1 MSQSANVAYFSMEI
15 ALDPSMHTYSGGLG
29 ILAGDTLRSAA
40 DLGVPMVG
48 VTLVHRK
55 GYFLQRLDEM
65 GNQTEAEDP
74 WRLENVLA
82 PEKAIATVVIEGRT
96 VHVRAWRFTVQ
107 GISGHVVPVY
117 LLDTNLPENSVWDRT
132 LTDRLYGGDEHYR
145 ICQEVVLGI
154 GGVRI
159 LRELGYTQLQSFH
172 MNEGHSSF
180 LALALLELRLGGR
193 DLRAA
198 TEGDIEAV
206 RSRCIFTTHTPVPA
220 GHDQFSRSLMKQ
232 VLGEHWTS
240 VLEAT
245 HCCHQG
251 SLNMTFLALRFSRY
265 INGVAMRHGEISHDM
280 YPNYPIHAITNGVH
294 ALTWTSPSFGELYDR
309 HIPEW
314 RFDSRYFRYVL
325 HVAVAEIQQAHS
337 RAKTILFEELKKN
350 TGVQLDEATMTLG
363 FARRAA
369 TYKRADFL
377 FSNLERLISI
387 ARSKGPLQ
395 IVYGG
400 KAHPRD
406 EGGKA
411 LIRRVF
417 EAARALKDKSIRVV
431 YVPNYDWR
439 WGQLITSGVDLWLN
453 TPQRPYEASG
463 TSGMKAAL
471 NGVPSLS
478 IPDGWWLEGHL
489 EGVTG
494 WDIGRSES
502 ISEEPASEQASL
514 YDKLESIIVPMFYG
528 RPEAYAQVMR
538 ATIAVN
544 ASFFSSQRML
554 SQYLRNAYQP
564 IEIDLSAAAAEARAA
579 GAGMRIAS
587 TGDAHADEGAQGPAR
602 SNPGTPS
609 DSYFPRK

>member
-1 MSQSANVAYFSMEI
+1 MSEPAKVAYFSMEI

-48 VTLVHRK
+48 VTLAYRK

-74 WRLENVLA
+74 WRPEDALA

-96 VHVRAWRFTVQ
+96 VHVRAWRFAVQ

-117 LLDTNLPENSVWDRT
+117 LLDTDLPENHAWDRT
-132 LTDRLYGGDEHYR
+132 LTDHLYGGDEHYR
-145 ICQEVVLGI
+145 VCQEAILGI

-159 LRELGYTQLQSFH
+159 LGELGYTQLQGFH

-180 LALALLELRLGGR
+180 LALALLESRLDGR
-193 DLRAA
+193 DLGTA
-198 TEGDIEAV
+198 TESDIEAV
-206 RSRCIFTTHTPVPA
+206 RARCIFTTHTPVPA
-220 GHDQFSRSLMKQ
+220 GHDQFSRSLVTQ
-232 VLGEHWTS
+232 VLGSHWVS
-240 VLEAT
+240 ALDAT
-245 HCCHQG
+245 HCCPEG
-251 SLNMTFLALRFSRY
+251 VLNMTFVALRFSRY
-265 INGVAMRHGEISHDM
+265 INGVAMRHGEISHGM
-280 YPNYPIHAITNGVH
+280 YPNYPVHAITNGVN
-294 ALTWTSPSFGELYDR
+294 AVTWTSSPLCELYDR

-314 RFDSRYFRYVL
+314 RYDNQYFRYLL
-325 HVAVAEIQQAHS
+325 HVPVEEIQQAHN
-337 RAKTILFEELKKN
+337 RAKAILFEELKKS
-350 TGVQLDEATMTLG
+350 TGVQFDQATMTLG

-377 FSNLERLISI
+377 FSHPDRLISI
-387 ARSKGPLQ
+387 AKSIGPLQ

-411 LIRRVF
+411 LIRKVF
-417 EAARALKDKSIRVV
+417 EAVRALKDAPIRFV

-439 WGQLITSGVDLWLN
+439 WAQLITSGVDLWLN
-453 TPQRPYEASG
+453 TPQRPHEASG

-478 IPDGWWLEGHL
+478 VPDGWWLEGHM

-494 WDIGRSES
+494 WDIGRSEG
-502 ISEEPASEQASL
+502 ISEDTESEQTSL
-514 YDKLESIIVPMFYG
+514 NDKLQSVIVPMFY
-528 RPEAYAQVMR
+528 RQPEAYGQVMR
-538 ATIAVN
+538 STIALN
-544 ASFFSSQRML
+544 GSFFNTQRML
-554 SQYLRNAYQP
+554 SQYLRNAYES
-564 IEIDLSAAAAEARAA
+564 IEVDLSAAAAE
-579 GAGMRIAS
+579 
-587 TGDAHADEGAQGPAR
+587 EGA
-602 SNPGTPS
+602 S
-609 DSYFPRK
+609 

>member
-1 MSQSANVAYFSMEI
+1 MSQAAKVAYFSMEI

-48 VTLVHRK
+48 VTLAHRK
-55 GYFLQRLDEM
+55 GYFLQRLDEK

-74 WRLENVLA
+74 WRPEDSLV
-82 PEKAIATVVIEGRT
+82 PEKAVVNVVIEGRI
-96 VHVRAWRFTVQ
+96 VRVRAWRFSVQ
-107 GISGHVVPVY
+107 GISGHILPVY
-117 LLDTNLPENSVWDRT
+117 LLDTNLPENGSWDRT
-132 LTDRLYGGDEHYR
+132 LTDHLYGGDEHYR
-145 ICQEVVLGI
+145 ICQEAVLGI

-159 LRELGYTQLQSFH
+159 LRELGYTQLQGFH

-180 LALALLELRLGGR
+180 LALALLELQLGGR
-193 DLRAA
+193 DLGTAA
-198 TEGDIEAV
+198 ESDIEAV
-206 RSRCIFTTHTPVPA
+206 RSRCVFTTHTPVPA
-220 GHDQFSRSLMKQ
+220 GHDQFSRSLVTE
-232 VLGEHWTS
+232 VLGEHWVS

-245 HCCHQG
+245 HCCPQG
-251 SLNMTFLALRFSRY
+251 VLNMTFLALRFARY

-294 ALTWTSPSFGELYDR
+294 ALTWTSSPFRELYDR

-314 RFDSRYFRYVL
+314 RHDNQYFRYLL
-325 HVAVAEIQQAHS
+325 HTSVEEIQQAHS
-337 RAKTILFEELKKN
+337 RAKAMLFEELKKN
-350 TGVQLDEATMTLG
+350 IGVQFDEATMTLG

-377 FSNLERLISI
+377 FSNVARLRLI
-387 ARSKGPLQ
+387 ARSVGPLQ

-406 EGGKA
+406 EDGKA

-417 EAARALKDKSIRVV
+417 DIARALDDQSIRVV

-489 EGVTG
+489 EGQTG
-494 WDIGRSES
+494 WDIGHSEG
-502 ISEEPASEQASL
+502 ISEDPASEHASL
-514 YDKLESIIVPMFYG
+514 YEKLESIIVPMFYG
-528 RPEAYAQVMR
+528 QPKAYAQVMR
-538 ATIAVN
+538 STIAVN
-544 ASFFSSQRML
+544 ASFFNSQRML
-554 SQYLRNAYQP
+554 SQYLRNAYQS
-564 IEIDLSAAAAEARAA
+564 IEIDLSAVAIERGAA
-579 GAGMRIAS
+579 
-587 TGDAHADEGAQGPAR
+587 
-602 SNPGTPS
+602 
-609 DSYFPRK
+609 